1 MKKEE
6 LVRAVLDRVAQ
17 AEREKEAELLRAG
30 EKLLA
35 RILKLKPDL
44 AQYEPKATTNG
55 EVYLELPACAVIEV
69 GAVGGRVQYRV
80 GGDNNWWSDL
90 DVVIFRAYNA
100 MRSHS

>member
-55 EVYLELPACAVIEV
+55 EVSASGAAQRAMASSSTRAWASRIAREVRACSDASSASARCLACA
-69 GAVGGRVQYRV
+69 
-80 GGDNNWWSDL
+80 
-90 DVVIFRAYNA
+90 
-100 MRSHS
+100 